1 MTFKTYLS
9 VFGSDDKKHD
19 LEKHYEGT
27 GKNDTKIFKTISNW
41 GFK

>member
-9 VFGSDDKKHD
+9 VFGSDDKKYD

-27 GKNDTKIFKTISNW
+27 GKNDTKIFKKISDR
-41 GFK
+41 K